1 MSLKPI
7 QFAQPDNVAQRLTRV
22 PIDLS
27 STNFI
32 QYNIIINNAWKEQHR
47 YSMQRVNA
55 AQNAAN

>member
-32 QYNIIINNAWKEQHR
+32 PYNIIINNAWKEQHR
-47 YSMQRVNA
+47 YSMQRV
-55 AQNAAN
+55 